1 MGPPTPVD
9 EADDPRPPPAAVT
22 AEGLEAESG
31 GDGERRLRGDSGGAS
46 ICGKDEVRAVSV
58 VGGTST

>member
-1 MGPPTPVD
+1 MGPPTPLD
-9 EADDPRPPPAAVT
+9 EADDPRPPPAAVM

-31 GDGERRLRGDSGGAS
+31 GDGERRLRGDPGAS
-46 ICGKDEVRAVSV
+46 ICGDDEVRAVSV